1 MSEQL
6 TPLTLEEYD
15 DPALYDVE
23 NRWGEDDEFYLAIA
37 KAVGGPVLDV
47 ACGTG
52 RLTRGIAEAGI
63 EVVGAD
69 LSLSMLNHA
78 RQKKP
83 DLGIEWIRADCRTMQ
98 LNRQFKLLLMTA
110 HAFQHMLTDA
120 DIIAF
125 LQQAHAHLVVGGML
139 AFETRNFAG
148 RTYITSS
155 ERTFTHTTTLDDGT
169 KIDNWMWSIFDE
181 ATQVDTVYFEEVEQV
196 TGAVKPSQTM
206 LRYVSLA
213 QLNQLISDNGLTIE
227 NQFGYWDKSPVTAD
241 AKEIITLCRKQ

>member
-23 NRWGEDDEFYLAIA
+23 NRWAEDDEFYLTIA

-52 RLTRGIAEAGI
+52 RLTRRIAEAGI

-78 RQKKP
+78 RQKTP
-83 DLGIEWIRADCRTMQ
+83 DLGIEWIHADCRTMQ
-98 LNRQFKLLLMTA
+98 LNRQFKLLLMTG

-120 DIIAF
+120 DITAF
-125 LQQAHAHLVVGGML
+125 LQQAHAHLVDGGTL

-169 KIDNWMWSIFDE
+169 KIDNWMWSQFDE
-181 ATQVDTVYFEEVEQV
+181 TTQADTVYFEEVDQA
-196 TGAVKPSQTM
+196 TGAVKPSQTT
-206 LRYVSLA
+206 LRYVSFA
-213 QLNQLISDNGLTIE
+213 HLNQLITSSGFKLV
-227 NQFGYWDKSPVTAD
+227 NQYGFWDKSPFAPD
-241 AKEIITLCRKQ
+241 SKEIITLCHKQ